1 MRNAYLLLHFSVI
14 LAGFT
19 GVFGKL
25 ISLNEGM
32 IAWYRVFFSAIILF
46 FVVKLFRI
54 NTNIKRKEKFDIG
67 KIGLFITLDWVF
79 FYASIKYSNIS
90 VGVVC
95 YCLSSF
101 FTALLKPLILKT
113 NFKINELIFS
123 SMTLLGIMLIFHFD
137 STYQTG
143 ILLGIIA
150 PIFAALYTIYNERLI
165 QIYDSKLIN
174 YYQMIGGLI
183 GLSILLPFYLYFF
196 PNTMLIPDMN
206 DTFWLV
212 LLALFCTVG
221 LYVSF
226 TKVLKHI
233 SAFTVNLSFTL
244 EPLYGIILAF
254 LFFEESKDVY
264 FSFYAGLFCIVTSL
278 LFQTVF
284 AINQKQKS

>member
-165 QIYDSKLIN
+165 QTYDSKLIN

-196 PNTMLIPDMN
+196 PDTMLIPDMN

-284 AINQKQKS
+284 AIKQKS

>member
-1 MRNAYLLLHFSVI
+1 
-14 LAGFT
+14 
-19 GVFGKL
+19 
-25 ISLNEGM
+25 
-32 IAWYRVFFSAIILF
+32 
-46 FVVKLFRI
+46 
-54 NTNIKRKEKFDIG
+54 
-67 KIGLFITLDWVF
+67 
-79 FYASIKYSNIS
+79 
-90 VGVVC
+90 
-95 YCLSSF
+95 
-101 FTALLKPLILKT
+101 
-113 NFKINELIFS
+113 
-123 SMTLLGIMLIFHFD
+123 
-137 STYQTG
+137 
-143 ILLGIIA
+143 
-150 PIFAALYTIYNERLI
+150 
-165 QIYDSKLIN
+165 
-174 YYQMIGGLI
+174 
-183 GLSILLPFYLYFF
+183 LSILLPFYLYFF

>member
-1 MRNAYLLLHFSVI
+1 

-113 NFKINELIFS
+113 KFKINELIFS
-123 SMTLLGIMLIFHFD
+123 SMTLLG
-137 STYQTG
+137 
-143 ILLGIIA
+143 
-150 PIFAALYTIYNERLI
+150 
-165 QIYDSKLIN
+165 
-174 YYQMIGGLI
+174 
-183 GLSILLPFYLYFF
+183 
-196 PNTMLIPDMN
+196 
-206 DTFWLV
+206 
-212 LLALFCTVG
+212 
-221 LYVSF
+221 
-226 TKVLKHI
+226 
-233 SAFTVNLSFTL
+233 
-244 EPLYGIILAF
+244 
-254 LFFEESKDVY
+254 
-264 FSFYAGLFCIVTSL
+264 
-278 LFQTVF
+278 
-284 AINQKQKS
+284 